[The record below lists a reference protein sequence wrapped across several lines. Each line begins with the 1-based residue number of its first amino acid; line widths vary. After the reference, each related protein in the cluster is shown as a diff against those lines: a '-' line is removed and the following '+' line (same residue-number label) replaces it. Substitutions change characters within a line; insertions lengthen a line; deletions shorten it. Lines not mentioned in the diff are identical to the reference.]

1 MAACSDAVKY
11 KNINKS
17 QKVKSKYE
25 EEKDTLSYA
34 ESGGGQGSK
43 GEQNN
48 QGGQKKKKI
57 TERKISHI
65 DESLYGKFYCKMKN
79 KNEKHFQISLTYK
92 NNVIK

>member
-17 QKVKSKYE
+17 QKVKSKYVG
-25 EEKDTLSYA
+25 EKDTLSYA

-57 TERKISHI
+57 TERKISRI
-65 DESLYGKFYCKMKN
+65 DESLCGEFYCKMKN
-79 KNEKHFQISLTYK
+79 IFKFH
-92 NNVIK
+92 